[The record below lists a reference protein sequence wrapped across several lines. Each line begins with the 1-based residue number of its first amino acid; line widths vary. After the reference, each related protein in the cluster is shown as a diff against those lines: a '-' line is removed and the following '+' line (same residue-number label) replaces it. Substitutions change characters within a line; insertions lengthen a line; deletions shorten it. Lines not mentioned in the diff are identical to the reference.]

1 SRNRAGDET
10 SGPEYPSAAATH
22 PSGPS
27 NRSPQAPCQNLHGS
41 QTEPATRNRTNFTPL
56 DKRVIIVASGPA
68 YSNSMKDTFAISSP
82 ASAWATEC
90 APHMATSVAKS

>member
-41 QTEPATRNRTNFTPL
+41 QTEPLTRNKTSFTPF
-56 DKRVIIVASGPA
+56 DKRVSIVASGPP
-68 YSNSMKDTFAISSP
+68 YWNSMKDTLVISSP
-82 ASAWATEC
+82 ARACATEC
-90 APHMATSVAKS
+90 APHIATSVAKS